1 METLLKKIYFDP
13 ASPAGYSA
21 HDKLYDHASKVNKSI
36 KHKDVNEF
44 LASQDSYTLFRGR
57 RKKFPTAR
65 TVAPSVDFS
74 WQTDLSDVSNLAE
87 FNDDIKYIL
96 FCIDVYSRHLWAEP
110 LINKESKT
118 IANGFST
125 IFNKGRIPA
134 YLVSDQGTEFKGS
147 TKDYFNKLNV
157 TQYTLRGPSKCGM
170 IERVQKTIKSK
181 VFKYLYAHNT
191 KRYIDILPSIVESYN
206 NSIHRIIKTTPTKKS
221 KITEYKNIREY
232 NSNCHEKNKKFGV
245 GDFVRVSRQPYT
257 FEKVY
262 EGTFNIEIFQISR
275 VLCRDGITVYYI
287 KDLNNKAI
295 KGIFYKSELQKVVY
309 KKDQIFKIEKI
320 LSQKIVRG
328 KKYYKVRWLG
338 YGKDFDSFIPAS
350 DLYKP

>member
-1 METLLKKIYFDP
+1 M
-13 ASPAGYSA
+13 
-21 HDKLYDHASKVNKSI
+21 
-36 KHKDVNEF
+36 
-44 LASQDSYTLFRGR
+44 
-57 RKKFPTAR
+57 
-65 TVAPSVDFS
+65 
-74 WQTDLSDVSNLAE
+74 
-87 FNDDIKYIL
+87 
-96 FCIDVYSRHLWAEP
+96 
-110 LINKESKT
+110 
-118 IANGFST
+118 
-125 IFNKGRIPA
+125 
-134 YLVSDQGTEFKGS
+134 
-147 TKDYFNKLNV
+147 
-157 TQYTLRGPSKCGM
+157 
-170 IERVQKTIKSK
+170 
-181 VFKYLYAHNT
+181 
-191 KRYIDILPSIVESYN
+191 
-206 NSIHRIIKTTPTKKS
+206 
-221 KITEYKNIREY
+221 
-232 NSNCHEKNKKFGV
+232 
-245 GDFVRVSRQPYT
+245 GDFVRVSRQPYI